1 MTSAWR
7 PCGSGWSFCGR
18 ILILVKQF
26 PIFQMQNEYNQ
37 TLIQDGFYELTERCT
52 PNFVFGVGVSC
63 PPKWWDMFD

>member
-37 TLIQDGFYELTERCT
+37 VFPVLPNGGICLTEIKAVEGRTDGELCR
-52 PNFVFGVGVSC
+52 GSC
-63 PPKWWDMFD
+63 F